1 MRLSRWTIAAPV
13 PGRDTTLVVQPL
25 SGEAALLSSAQAAA
39 LSAGARRP
47 LPEGLDEEVLRQMRI
62 LIDGDHDDERMLAD
76 AKAAFA
82 VEMERTPT
90 QLIAVPSLGCNLACT
105 YCYQEVFASTPGLVE
120 PVVIDA
126 FFSFVDRFH
135 ASDDPPPYITLF
147 GGEPLVDTPAH
158 HDRVRRYLDG
168 ARARG
173 LEVAVVTNGY
183 DLAAF
188 ADLLAQGPL
197 REVQVTLDGPRQVH
211 DARRP
216 HGNGGATFERIVRG
230 IDALLAAKLPVNL
243 RVVVDRA
250 NLPSLPELAR
260 FVEGKGWLDLSEDLF
275 KTQVGRNYELFGCAA
290 GQRRDDLYERAEL
303 WTAYVEL
310 AEREPVLRRFY
321 RPRFFGIGHL
331 AATGELPAPNFDGC
345 PATKKEWA
353 FGPDGAL
360 YGCTATVGNPR
371 YRLGRFHP
379 TIERD
384 EAVIAQWRGR
394 STLHMAECAECQ
406 LAPLCGGG
414 CGALAAAR
422 TGSPGKPDCRPV
434 RELLGLGARFYGL
447 DQLDAEPAAPAC
459 GPGCKPAACAP
470 PEGARRGCLGCG
482 ADLVYVLKAEMMV
495 CAGCGAAHPSRARC
509 ERGHYYCDRC
519 HTGSAV
525 DAVEQVCLS
534 SAERDPLAL
543 ALLAMRHPKV
553 KMHGPEHHFLAPAV
567 LVSAWCN
574 LRNESER
581 KAALLAEVRR
591 RSEPVL
597 GGFCGY
603 QGACGAGIGAG
614 IFVSMVTGANP
625 VSGAERG
632 LAIRAT
638 SEALKVIG
646 KTDAPRCCKRDTF
659 LGLLSAARFARKH
672 LGIEFP
678 TRPVRCELHDMNREC
693 IGDACPFHRKR
704 LRPAPTF
711 LAAGNRRLPNGSP

>member
-1 MRLSRWTIAAPV
+1 MKVSRWTIAAPV
-13 PGRDTTLVVQPL
+13 PGRDTTLLIQPL

-39 LSAGARRP
+39 LSAGPKRP
-47 LPEGLDEEVLRQMRI
+47 LPEGLDEEDLRQMRI
-62 LIDGDHDDERMLAD
+62 LVDGDDDERMLAD

-105 YCYQEVFASTPGLVE
+105 YCYQESFASTPGLVE
-120 PVVIDA
+120 PAVIDA
-126 FFSFVDRFH
+126 FFSFIDRFH
-135 ASDDPPPYITLF
+135 GSDEPSPYITLF

-158 HDRVRRYLDG
+158 RDRVGRYLTG

-197 REVQVTLDGPRQVH
+197 REVQVTLDGPRDVH

-230 IDALLAAKLPVNL
+230 IDALVAAKLPVNL

-260 FVEGKGWLDLSEDLF
+260 FAEGKGWLDLGEDRF

-353 FGPDGAL
+353 FGPDGNL

-371 YRLGRFHP
+371 YRLGCFHP
-379 TIERD
+379 TIELD
-384 EAVIAQWRGR
+384 EAAIAQWRGR
-394 STLHMAECAECQ
+394 STLHMAECAGCN

-414 CGALAAAR
+414 CGAIAAAR

-459 GPGCKPAACAP
+459 GSACGAAASASP
-470 PEGARRGCLGCG
+470 DGARHGCLGCG
-482 ADLVYVLKAEMMV
+482 ADLVYLLKAEPMA
-495 CAGCGAAHPSRARC
+495 CAGCGATHPSRARC

-519 HTGSAV
+519 HAGSAV
-525 DAVEQVCLS
+525 DAIEQVCLAS
-534 SAERDPLAL
+534 TEHDPTVL

-574 LRNESER
+574 LRDEAER

-603 QGACGAGIGAG
+603 LGACGGGIAAG
-614 IFVSMVTGANP
+614 IFVSVVTGANP
-625 VSGAERG
+625 VAGAERG

-659 LGLLSAARFARKH
+659 LGLLAAARFARKH
-672 LGIEFP
+672 LDIDFP
-678 TRPVRCELHDMNREC
+678 TRRVRCEFHDLNREC
-693 IGDACPFHRKR
+693 IGAACPF
-704 LRPAPTF
+704 
-711 LAAGNRRLPNGSP
+711 SP